1 MSRFTQRS
9 GFLALGAASLAVAAT
24 LAAVLVGGP
33 SQAGDQAEGA
43 SKAPA
48 AAGGLD
54 RIVGTVG
61 PGFTISVSPRRVQP
75 GTYRLVVRDRSSMHN
90 WHIRGSGVNKQTGI
104 PFQGTRRFTIEVD
117 AGRYRIKCDVHPTSM
132 RTRLRVVS

>member
-9 GFLALGAASLAVAAT
+9 GFLALGAAGLSVVAAP
-24 LAAVLVGGP
+24 ADMLVGGP
-33 SQAGDQAEGA
+33 SQAGHQTAAA
-43 SKAPA
+43 SNAPA

-117 AGRYRIKCDVHPTSM
+117 AGRYRINCDVHPTSM
-132 RTRLRVVS
+132 RTSLRVAR